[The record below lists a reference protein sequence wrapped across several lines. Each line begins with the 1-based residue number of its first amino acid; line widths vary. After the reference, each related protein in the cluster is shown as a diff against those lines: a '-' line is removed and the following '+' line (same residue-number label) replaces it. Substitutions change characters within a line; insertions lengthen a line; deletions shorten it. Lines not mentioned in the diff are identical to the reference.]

1 MQGITMLIDF
11 EQKFADYIRDYMQKH
26 HIENEDELD
35 DIAPD
40 LYLEWLDMP
49 QDWLDGVS
57 PNAYFAA
64 MEPSRLISM
73 LEQYVLSN
81 ITVPG
86 PLLNCIA
93 DGREKTY
100 PLLIS
105 LLKNYRGE
113 NEDKLRTIIVKL
125 IEEMDME
132 HPYDYYIE
140 VIAGSSE
147 QTEFSEACADELR
160 NAGPDYLEAVMNAF
174 EHASSA
180 YAADC
185 FLDILTDMPYD
196 ERTYNHAMERF
207 LLCDQQQA
215 FYAQCLGK
223 IGNPQ
228 ALPALEEALRR
239 DNIRYY
245 DYVAIRNALEELGGQ
260 VDIERDFSG
269 DKDYDTLAEMES

>member
-1 MQGITMLIDF
+1 MLIDF
-11 EQKFADYIRDYMQKH
+11 EQKFADYLEAYTHQH
-26 HIENEDELD
+26 HIEDDELD

-64 MEPSRLISM
+64 MEPVKLISA
-73 LEQYVLSN
+73 LGHYVLSDV
-81 ITVPG
+81 TVPG

-93 DGREKTY
+93 DGREQTY

-105 LLKNYRGE
+105 LLKNYSGDG
-113 NEDKLRTIIVKL
+113 EDKLRTIIVRL
-125 IEEMDME
+125 IEEMDMA
-132 HPYDYYIE
+132 HPYDYYID
-140 VIAGSSE
+140 VIAGACE
-147 QTEFSEACADELR
+147 QSDFSEACADELR
-160 NAGPDYLEAVMNAF
+160 NAGPDYLMALMDALEQAG
-174 EHASSA
+174 SA

-185 FLDILTDMPYD
+185 FLDILTDLPYD
-196 ERTYNHAMERF
+196 ERTYNYAMERF
-207 LLCDQQQA
+207 VLSDEQQA

-239 DNIRYY
+239 ENIRYF
-245 DYVAIRNALEELGGQ
+245 DYVAIRNALEALGGQ

-269 DKDYDTLAEMES
+269 DKDYESLIDMERRH